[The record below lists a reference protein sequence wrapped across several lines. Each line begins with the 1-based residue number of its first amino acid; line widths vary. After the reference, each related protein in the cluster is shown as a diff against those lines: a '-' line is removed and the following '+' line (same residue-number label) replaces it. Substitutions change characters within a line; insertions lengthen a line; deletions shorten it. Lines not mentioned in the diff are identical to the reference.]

1 MELLDGMKEE
11 EEEEEEEEGTL
22 ISTNR
27 TLIRRVRHG
36 LS

>member
-1 MELLDGMKEE
+1 MELLDGMK